1 MKLEENIINEKN
13 ISKYKL
19 KFKNKTVGL
28 CHGAFDILHVGHT
41 NHFKE
46 AKKICDILLV
56 SITSDSFIK
65 KGPLQPFFRSEERA
79 KFLLSIKYVDYIYI
93 SNSETGEEAINLL
106 KPKYYIKGIDYIN
119 QKNDKNLIKEKKAC
133 KKNNAKIFY
142 TKTYKY
148 SSTKILNNYFGKTTK
163 ETLELLKKI
172 NKKYSIENISKIID
186 SINNKKFVLTGEPI
200 LDIYKYIDVIGTA
213 TKSPIITSDFI
224 NEEFHA
230 GGTIAAANMMSN
242 FSKKV
247 FYLLPI
253 KKNNNNKLILSKISK
268 KLKIVLSDIN
278 FETPIKTRFVTKVR
292 NNKIFQVNNI
302 KEFKAS
308 TRLYKKFINKIQ
320 LYMKDYPVFLLDFG
334 LGLITDETSKKH
346 IKGKNLYLNVQSNS
360 NNYGFNL
367 FEKYKKFSYLSIN
380 LREFQLNFKKKITSF
395 NEIRNLIIKK
405 RLSPMSVT
413 LGYKGSLFINKKNKL
428 FYCPNFYKNPIDT
441 TGCGDAYFIM
451 TSFLIDLGFDD
462 EIVPFLGNIYAGL
475 HSKNFGNS
483 KFPDKKD
490 MLKAL
495 ESILN
500 I

>member
-1 MKLEENIINEKN
+1 MNLKDNIINEKN
-13 ISKYKL
+13 INNYKL
-19 KFKNKTVGL
+19 KFKNQTVGL
-28 CHGAFDILHVGHT
+28 CHGAFDILHIGHT
-41 NHFKE
+41 NHFRE

-65 KGPLQPFFRSEERA
+65 KGPLQPFFKSDERA
-79 KFLLSIKYVDYIYI
+79 KFLLSIKHVDYVYI

-106 KPKYYIKGIDYIN
+106 KPKFYIKGIDYIN

-133 KKNNAKIFY
+133 KKNNTKLFF

-148 SSTKILNNYFGKTTK
+148 SSTKILNNYFGKTTQ

-172 NKKYSIENISKIID
+172 NKKYSIENISKIIN
-186 SINNKKFVLTGEPI
+186 SINNKKFILTGEPI

-224 NEEFHA
+224 NEEIHA

-253 KKNNNNKLILSKISK
+253 KKKNNNKTILSKISK
-268 KLKIVLSDIN
+268 NLKVLSSNIN

-302 KEFKAS
+302 KDFKPS
-308 TRLYKKFINKIQ
+308 TKLYKKFINKIQ

-334 LGLITDETSKKH
+334 LGLITDETSKNR

-380 LREFQLNFKKKITSF
+380 LKEFQLNFKKKITSF

-405 RLSPMSVT
+405 KLSPMSVT
-413 LGYKGSLFINKKNKL
+413 LGHKGSIFINKKNKL
-428 FYCPNFYKNPIDT
+428 FYCPNFYKNPTDT
-441 TGCGDAYFIM
+441 TGCGDAYFVM
-451 TSFLIDLGFDD
+451 TSFLVDLGFDD

>member
-1 MKLEENIINEKN
+1 MDLKEKIIKQENI
-13 ISKYKL
+13 SFFQS
-19 KFKNKTVGL
+19 KFKNQTLGL
-28 CHGAFDILHVGHT
+28 CHGAFDILHLGHAS
-41 NHFKE
+41 HFKE

-65 KGPLQPFFRSEERA
+65 KGPLQPFFKSDERA
-79 KFLLSIKYVDYIYI
+79 KFLLSIRYVDYVYI

-106 KPKYYIKGIDYIN
+106 KPKFYIKGIDYIN

-133 KKNNAKIFY
+133 KKNNTKLFF
-142 TKTYKY
+142 TKTDKY

-163 ETLELLKKI
+163 ETLGLLKDI
-172 NKKYSIENISKIID
+172 NKKYSTESISKIIN
-186 SINNKKFVLTGEPI
+186 SINNKKFILTGEPI
-200 LDIYKYIDVIGTA
+200 LDIYKYVDVIGTA

-224 NEEFHA
+224 NEEIHA

-253 KKNNNNKLILSKISK
+253 EKKNNNKIILSKISK
-268 KLKIVLSDIN
+268 NLNIDSLNIN
-278 FETPIKTRFVTKVR
+278 FETPIKTRFVTKIR
-292 NNKIFQVNNI
+292 NNKIFQVNNL
-302 KEFKAS
+302 KEFKPS
-308 TRLYKKFINKIQ
+308 TKLYKKFINKIQ
-320 LYMKDYPVFLLDFG
+320 LYLKDYPVFLLDFG
-334 LGLITDETSKKH
+334 LGLITSETSKNY

-367 FEKYKKFSYLSIN
+367 FEKYKNFSYLSIN
-380 LREFQLNFKKKITSF
+380 LKEFQLNFKKKITSF

-413 LGYKGSLFINKKNKL
+413 LGHKGSLFINKKNKL
-428 FYCPNFYKNPIDT
+428 FYCPNFYKNPTDT

-451 TSFLIDLGFDD
+451 TSFLVDLGFDD
-462 EIVPFLGNIYAGL
+462 EIVPFIGNIYAGL

-490 MLKAL
+490 LLKAV

>member
-1 MKLEENIINEKN
+1 MNLKDNIINEKN
-13 ISKYKL
+13 INDYRL
-19 KFKNKTVGL
+19 KFKNQTVGL
-28 CHGAFDILHVGHT
+28 CHGAFDILHLGHT
-41 NHFKE
+41 NHFRE

-65 KGPLQPFFRSEERA
+65 KGPLQPFFKSDERA
-79 KFLLSIKYVDYIYI
+79 QFLLSIKYVDYVYI

-106 KPKYYIKGIDYIN
+106 KPKFYIKGIDYIN

-133 KKNNAKIFY
+133 KKNNTKLFF
-142 TKTYKY
+142 TKTNKY
-148 SSTKILNNYFGKTTK
+148 SSTRILNNHFGKITEDTF
-163 ETLELLKKI
+163 ELLKKI
-172 NKKYSIENISKIID
+172 NKKYSIKNISDLIN
-186 SINNKKFVLTGEPI
+186 SINDKKFVLTGEPI

-224 NEEFHA
+224 NEEIHA

-247 FYLLPI
+247 FYLLPME
-253 KKNNNNKLILSKISK
+253 KKIINKNFLSKINK
-268 KLKIVLSDIN
+268 NLNIVSSNIN
-278 FETPIKTRFVTKVR
+278 FDIPIKTRFVTKVR
-292 NNKIFQVNNI
+292 NNKIFQVNNL
-302 KEFKAS
+302 KEFKPNPKF
-308 TRLYKKFINKIQ
+308 YKKFINKIQ
-320 LYMKDYPVFLLDFG
+320 LYLKDHPVFLLDFG
-334 LGLITDETSKKH
+334 LGLITDETSKNY

-367 FEKYKKFSYLSIN
+367 FEKYKNFSYLSIN
-380 LREFQLNFKKKITSF
+380 LKEFQLNFKKKITSF

-405 RLSPMSVT
+405 KLSPMSVT
-413 LGYKGSLFINKKNKL
+413 LGHKGSLFVNKKNKL
-428 FYCPNFYKNPIDT
+428 FYCPNFYKKPIDT

-451 TSFLIDLGFDD
+451 TSFLVNLGFDD
-462 EIVPFLGNIYAGL
+462 ELVPFLGNIYAGL

-490 MLKAL
+490 LLKSV